1 MNVCID
7 IDDIMDAEDIEDI
20 LGSPPSEPDYYP
32 YRSKVVSIAT
42 CVYRTSRISLS
53 ITDLSGDHGI
63 YILTPHYTLNSNF

>member
-32 YRSKVVSIAT
+32 YRSKVVSPAIYLNER
-42 CVYRTSRISLS
+42 V
-53 ITDLSGDHGI
+53 DHGPKRRI
-63 YILTPHYTLNSNF
+63 T

>member
-53 ITDLSGDHGI
+53 ITDLSGASPNTALYPKFKH
-63 YILTPHYTLNSNF
+63 LFP